1 MGNHYDMGNLMM
13 LSCMLGLSALDGS
26 LAGGVGFGCPTPDRT
41 AGGQPSAGRREACS
55 PYVSL
60 GILVVWKLG
69 NLPAGAVT
77 SLRSGR
83 DSKRPSNVYATVQSA
98 SRDSSGVEHLTVD
111 QVARV
116 QFPFPVPG
124 LRISFPFR
132 ELKTLERS
140 QA

>member
-1 MGNHYDMGNLMM
+1 MRNLTI
-13 LSCMLGLSALDGS
+13 LSGMLGHTVVHGS
-26 LAGGVGFGCPTPDRT
+26 RAGDAGFGRLTRART
-41 AGGQPSAGRREACS
+41 AGGQASAGRREVCS
-55 PYVSL
+55 PYVL
-60 GILVVWKLG
+60 VGTLVVWTLG
-69 NLPAGAVT
+69 NLPAVAVT
-77 SLRSGR
+77 SLGSGLGP
-83 DSKRPSNVYATVQSA
+83 KRPSNVYATVQNA